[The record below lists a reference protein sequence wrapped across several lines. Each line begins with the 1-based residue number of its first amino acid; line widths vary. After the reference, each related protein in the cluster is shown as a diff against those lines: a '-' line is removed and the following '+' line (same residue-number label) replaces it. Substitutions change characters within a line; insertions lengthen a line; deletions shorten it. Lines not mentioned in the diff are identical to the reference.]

1 MTKTGPHKNIRQK
14 LLEKSKFGKFSK
26 ISMIMCGSF
35 SVLKEGDSGKWV
47 HLLFNYNQKR
57 NCLNA
62 NNSTQD
68 GVF

>member
-1 MTKTGPHKNIRQK
+1 
-14 LLEKSKFGKFSK
+14 
-26 ISMIMCGSF
+26 MCGSF